1 MPVQAPPPWLMF
13 ALMAVFVSAFLALVV
28 ILGGLSRVARGE
40 SFWPHEDGAPAPDA
54 HKVRSAPFKKRF
66 SRANAVHARSPRANA
81 EKPTVQAVQTFTDR
95 STVQTETPPIMGDI
109 PATLDELQ
117 RLAHTIALYA
127 KRPNKELAI
136 LESWGETKGEGEGYQ
151 RASRLFDA
159 AMSEP
164 ARAAAKAKAPQP
176 LARESEAAISTATAS
191 YPVTGQRTPS

>member
-13 ALMAVFVSAFLALVV
+13 VIMAVLVSAFLALVV
-28 ILGGLSRVARGE
+28 ILGGLSRMARGV
-40 SFWPHEDGAPAPDA
+40 SFWPKDEGQSEPGRRV
-54 HKVRSAPFKKRF
+54 VRSAAFKKRF
-66 SRANAVHARSPRANA
+66 SRANGVRQRSARANA
-81 EKPTVQAVQTFTDR
+81 EKGNVQPVRAFEDR
-95 STVQTETPPIMGDI
+95 SNVQIETGDM

-159 AMSEP
+159 AMSDA
-164 ARAAAKAKAPQP
+164 ARQAAKAKIAQP
-176 LARESEAAISTATAS
+176 AMREVETA
-191 YPVTGQRTPS
+191 